1 METAEGRDGWG
12 RGCHLLGEAPAH
24 SRGASATVLLVG
36 GCGWLLH
43 ELAGEDWGRAGVNHR
58 DREGCLHT
66 SFSTL

>member
-1 METAEGRDGWG
+1 M
-12 RGCHLLGEAPAH
+12 GEAPAH

-43 ELAGEDWGRAGVNHR
+43 ELAGEDWGRAGVDHR